1 MRRNL
6 GRLQNPEP
14 SMKIQQIQQRSLAF
28 WEENPETSM
37 FLIHLPEALPAIKG
51 SASSGGQVDSES
63 SSKPQ
68 GSMKKVKPCKLNELP
83 PGFMG
88 KMLVYKSG
96 AIKLKV
102 LNVSIAFPI

>member
-1 MRRNL
+1 
-6 GRLQNPEP
+6 
-14 SMKIQQIQQRSLAF
+14 
-28 WEENPETSM
+28 EENPETSM

-102 LNVSIAFPI
+102 LN